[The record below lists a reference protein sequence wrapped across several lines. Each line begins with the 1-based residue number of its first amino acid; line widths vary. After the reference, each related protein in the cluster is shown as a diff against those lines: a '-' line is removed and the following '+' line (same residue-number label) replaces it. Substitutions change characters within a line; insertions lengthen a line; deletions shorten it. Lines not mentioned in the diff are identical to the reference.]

1 MSKSSKRSTR
11 LRVTAGD
18 KPDPWIVGV
27 TVLLALIGCVFV
39 LDTTFFYSQQY
50 YGDGYSMALRQG
62 AALIAGGG
70 LAWMLSRCRSDRI
83 ERWAPGL
90 FAGALLLTVLPL
102 IPGIGHCAKG
112 ACRWI
117 DAGPIRMQPSELA
130 KVAFVAYLAAT
141 LTRKGTKLRD
151 WRYGLLPT
159 LAVTG
164 VFAALLLK
172 EPDFGTTVLVVALGC
187 AMMFL
192 AGVPLRHLLLVLVPA
207 VAGAV
212 ALVHG
217 DDIRLRRLLCFSDP
231 WEDPTGACYQIVQ
244 SYRTFGS
251 GGLAGIGIGA
261 STQKAGWLPEAHT
274 DYVFAVIGEEAG
286 LIGATIVLL
295 CFCLLAYRGFRVAHR
310 HPESFGQLLAAGI
323 TLALVSQALFNMGVV
338 LGLLPPKGLVLPF
351 FSYGGSSLLITMAA
365 MGVLMSLSR
374 ELRER

>member
-1 MSKSSKRSTR
+1 M
-11 LRVTAGD
+11 VTAGD

-27 TVLLALIGCVFV
+27 TVLLALVGSVFV

-50 YGDGYSMALRQG
+50 YGDGFSMAARQG
-62 AALIAGGG
+62 GALVVGG
-70 LAWMLSRCRSDRI
+70 LLAWALSRCRSDLI
-83 ERWAPGL
+83 ERWAPRL
-90 FAGALLLTVLPL
+90 FAAALVLTVLPL
-102 IPGIGHCAKG
+102 TPWLGHCAKG

-117 DAGPIRMQPSELA
+117 SAGPVRIQPSEPA
-130 KVAFVAYLAAT
+130 KIAFVMYLAAM
-141 LTRKGTKLRD
+141 LARKGPRLRD
-151 WRYGLLPT
+151 WRQGLAPA

-187 AMMFL
+187 TIMFL
-192 AGVPLRHLLLVLVPA
+192 AGVPLRHLLVVLVPA
-207 VAGAV
+207 VVGAA
-212 ALVHG
+212 ALAYG
-217 DDIRLRRLLCFSDP
+217 DDNRLRRMLCFSDP
-231 WEDPTGACYQIVQ
+231 WDDPTGACYQTIQ

-251 GGLAGIGIGA
+251 GGIAGIGIGA

-286 LIGATIVLL
+286 LIGATIVLI

-310 HPESFGQLLAAGI
+310 HPETFGQLLAAGL
-323 TLALVSQALFNMGVV
+323 TLALVGQALFNMGVV